1 MRLTVGLPL
10 VRLSSGY
17 ETRSCSRFHRSK
29 SFMPPEMAVR
39 MIQCRMHAPMA
50 KMRIPPMKGI
60 AVIRSLLA
68 GLGRL
73 AHLAGSRT
81 IMGWPQRPYHL
92 SRTGSGDFHH
102 SLLLLAEACCGQS
115 AAGTGAGA
123 RRGRRSLAP
132 RDVRYSS
139 SGPPGGSGECH
150 GQTVERPQPA
160 QPQADHRHSNWRSLP
175 QDSSAHRHQ
184 APSGK
189 PDSWLEAAVD
199 RSGSTRQLR
208 WRRAA
213 VILRFRAATARRRRR
228 AGSSGK
234 G

>member
-1 MRLTVGLPL
+1 MWGTRWGGLLYSAAVRPRVGLPF

-60 AVIRSLLA
+60 AVIRSLLG

-123 RRGRRSLAP
+123 A
-132 RDVRYSS
+132 
-139 SGPPGGSGECH
+139 
-150 GQTVERPQPA
+150 
-160 QPQADHRHSNWRSLP
+160 
-175 QDSSAHRHQ
+175 
-184 APSGK
+184 
-189 PDSWLEAAVD
+189 
-199 RSGSTRQLR
+199 
-208 WRRAA
+208 RAA
-213 VILRFRAATARRRRR
+213 LV
-228 AGSSGK
+228 GSSRCKVQVIRTAGWK
-234 G
+234 RRMSWPDGGVTSANAAAG

>member
-60 AVIRSLLA
+60 AVIRSLLG

-73 AHLAGSRT
+73 AHPAGSRT
-81 IMGWPQRPYHL
+81 IMGWPQHPYHL

-102 SLLLLAEACCGQS
+102 SSLLLAEACCGQS
-115 AAGTGAGA
+115 GRGDRCGGRAARAALVGSSRCKVQVIRTAGWKRRMSWPDGGVTSANAAAG
-123 RRGRRSLAP
+123 
-132 RDVRYSS
+132 
-139 SGPPGGSGECH
+139 
-150 GQTVERPQPA
+150 
-160 QPQADHRHSNWRSLP
+160 
-175 QDSSAHRHQ
+175 
-184 APSGK
+184 
-189 PDSWLEAAVD
+189 
-199 RSGSTRQLR
+199 
-208 WRRAA
+208 
-213 VILRFRAATARRRRR
+213 
-228 AGSSGK
+228 
-234 G
+234 